1 MADLFSERRSKTTR
15 SPYLVGN
22 KTLNATFAN
31 QMKTNLVLTLAAASA
46 VLAASSAP
54 CAGQA
59 RHRAHRQPSTLQA
72 KPESS
77 RLGKIPPLPRRRPTK
92 KGENEK
98 NAKERNAKEK
108 WERPTI
114 PTASRQSEDGSTK
127 GPHPE
132 TQAGKGKRLAPAVE
146 PPESA
151 VAWSTDEVLAARAR
165 CVEILAPITAEVTVG
180 PAVRAGAC
188 GTPDPVVVDSIGGNV
203 RVAMRPPVTV
213 NCRMVVALHAWLE
226 KDVQPAARDLLGEEI
241 TEIRGATGYQ
251 CRNRADT
258 GRTSEHGF
266 ANAIDIFGFVTR
278 SGRQLSVRDDW
289 GPPERVLG
297 QADDQTGDEPQTEPE
312 FRRSAENMTRQ
323 RKRVA
328 SQAPSPLPKK
338 GKATRRSFASV
349 EPTPASDR
357 ADLTAEQRFLKRIH
371 REACSPFKTVLG
383 PDANDDH
390 LGHFHLDLAEQQN
403 KSSYCQ

>member
-1 MADLFSERRSKTTR
+1 
-15 SPYLVGN
+15 
-22 KTLNATFAN
+22 
-31 QMKTNLVLTLAAASA
+31 
-46 VLAASSAP
+46 
-54 CAGQA
+54 
-59 RHRAHRQPSTLQA
+59 
-72 KPESS
+72 
-77 RLGKIPPLPRRRPTK
+77 
-92 KGENEK
+92 
-98 NAKERNAKEK
+98 
-108 WERPTI
+108 
-114 PTASRQSEDGSTK
+114 
-127 GPHPE
+127 
-132 TQAGKGKRLAPAVE
+132 
-146 PPESA
+146 
-151 VAWSTDEVLAARAR
+151 
-165 CVEILAPITAEVTVG
+165 
-180 PAVRAGAC
+180 
-188 GTPDPVVVDSIGGNV
+188 VVVDSIGGNV

-338 GKATRRSFASV
+338 GKATRRPFASV

-357 ADLTAEQRFLKRIH
+357 APPAARGILVQPLRTATECEFELVPEAGQVIQRAQTLDREQPPKVR
-371 REACSPFKTVLG
+371 P
-383 PDANDDH
+383 
-390 LGHFHLDLAEQQN
+390 
-403 KSSYCQ
+403 